1 MSNKNIRIGLF
12 LPPEK
17 KKTKAE
23 YHMICDIISQPLI
36 KTGKKQPQ

>member
-12 LPPEK
+12 LQPEK
-17 KKTKAE
+17 KTKVE